1 MDKIKKIIIFVS
13 SCAFLI
19 FFCVFLIFFLKSNDN
34 EVVSTN
40 DSENLI
46 TNIEPTE
53 DITTNEENSESI
65 NDKVRKFGPLNL
77 EGI

>member
-1 MDKIKKIIIFVS
+1 M
-13 SCAFLI
+13 C
-19 FFCVFLIFFLKSNDN
+19 FFNIVFCFFDFFLKSNDN

-65 NDKVRKFGPLNL
+65 EKDSESINDKVRKFGPLNL